1 MHATNVVAHGTGS
14 ADVGAADIGSL
25 PAGPS
30 ASGPH
35 MQWLKVSHPNCSGS
49 QSDERGSS
57 GAAGRGKFRFG
68 QASAAREVFP
78 GKEGE
83 TQN

>member
-1 MHATNVVAHGTGS
+1 MGHQLGHNVLVIHLVAEDIYGTGS

-49 QSDERGSS
+49 QSV
-57 GAAGRGKFRFG
+57 AHIC
-68 QASAAREVFP
+68 EVS
-78 GKEGE
+78 
-83 TQN
+83 N

>member
-1 MHATNVVAHGTGS
+1 MGTFSALNLIGVIYPKENLIGASIGYGDILALNQLQRLAVIWGTGS
-14 ADVGAADIGSL
+14 ADVGDADIGSL

-49 QSDERGSS
+49 QSDG
-57 GAAGRGKFRFG
+57 
-68 QASAAREVFP
+68 
-78 GKEGE
+78 
-83 TQN
+83 